1 MSGRRDNQTQ
11 TLDPAEKVEPLCPKD
26 NEVLIRMYGQGVG
39 DCFLLAFPR
48 TRPTAK
54 VREVDPNRPVYVL
67 IDCGVL
73 ARTPDPT
80 VRMRDVVADIRRT
93 THDPSLDPTAD
104 GKAMGHLD
112 LLIIT
117 HEHWDHLSGFIYA
130 DARKEWDGI
139 QIDALWTSWTARDDP
154 EGLAGVL
161 GKLREQ
167 QEVALKRIT
176 ERVEGMRGA
185 QAESLLQTVDD
196 VISFLAESR
205 DFAASTRSG
214 LDEAKDRVKRVKG
227 EHICCDPG
235 DVRPIP
241 GTDSVAYVLGPPQDW
256 KRLSKMDPSRKEPE
270 TYGGEDRRATGR
282 GSADDDLAL
291 ARRALT
297 EPSAFSAFVTPLFD
311 PPGDVPAGTPFAAAP
326 RPARDVYERTFPFD
340 QSVSVPIPVAESGAA
355 ALPETYP
362 ALNAYFDEIN
372 EWRRID
378 LDWLMAAEG
387 FALWVD
393 SFINNTSLV
402 LAFELPDLD
411 EKDENNGKD
420 KKKAK
425 DNEDEKPERKVLL
438 FVADAQVGNW
448 LSWDELGPWKPRDG
462 ARGTQTA
469 KSDMED
475 LLQRTVFYKVGH
487 HGSHN
492 ATLKAKGVERMRTD
506 GELIAFV
513 PVSPAVA
520 HEVGWEE
527 MPLTEVLDA
536 LSTRTN
542 GRVVFPDGNVWPPL
556 EEEALEETWKRI
568 GLEVSS
574 LRLPAKVVNRKDDD
588 PRDPRI
594 EGEVP
599 LWVQM
604 AVEY

>member
-1 MSGRRDNQTQ
+1 MSGRRDNQTLGP
-11 TLDPAEKVEPLCPKD
+11 TETVEALRPGD

-48 TRPTAK
+48 TRPTAA
-54 VREVDPNRPVYVL
+54 VGEVDPKRPVYVL

-73 ARTPDPT
+73 ARTPEPT
-80 VRMRDVVADIRRT
+80 VRMRDIVADIRRT
-93 THDPSLDPTAD
+93 THDPNLRPTTD
-104 GKAMGHLD
+104 GKATGHLD

-117 HEHWDHLSGFIYA
+117 HEHWDHLSGFIYTEA
-130 DARKEWDGI
+130 KKEWDGI

-167 QEVALKRIT
+167 QEVALKRIAQ
-176 ERVEGMRGA
+176 RVVGMRGVK
-185 QAESLLQTVDD
+185 AENLLQTVDD
-196 VISFLAESR
+196 VISFLAADR

-214 LDEAKDRVKRVKG
+214 LVEAKDRVNRGKG

-235 DVRPIP
+235 DVRQIP

-270 TYGGEDRRATGR
+270 TYGGEDERATGP
-282 GSADDDLAL
+282 GPGEHNLAL
-291 ARRALT
+291 AQRALSG
-297 EPSAFSAFVTPLFD
+297 PSAFTAFVTPLFD
-311 PPGDVPAGTPFAAAP
+311 PPGDVPAGTSFAAAP
-326 RPARDVYERTFPFD
+326 RAARDAYERTFPFD
-340 QSVSVPIPVAESGAA
+340 QSVSVPIPAAESGAA
-355 ALPETYP
+355 ALPEAYP

-393 SFINNTSLV
+393 NFINNTSLA
-402 LAFELPDLD
+402 LAFELPAPDT
-411 EKDENNGKD
+411 KDESDRNGEKN
-420 KKKAK
+420 AK
-425 DNEDEKPERKVLL
+425 TKEDEKPERKVLL

-448 LSWDELGPWKPRDG
+448 LSWDELGTWKPRDG
-462 ARGTQTA
+462 ARGSQTA
-469 KSDMED
+469 TSDLED
-475 LLQRTVFYKVGH
+475 LLRRTVFYKVGH

-492 ATLKAKGVERMRTD
+492 GTLKAKGVERMRSD
-506 GELIAFV
+506 GELTAFV

-520 HEVGWEE
+520 HEVGWKE
-527 MPLTEVLDA
+527 MPLTEILNA
-536 LSTRTN
+536 LATRTD

-556 EEEALEETWKRI
+556 QEEALAEARKRI
-568 GLEVSS
+568 GLTVSTQ
-574 LRLPAKVVNRKDDD
+574 RLPAKIVTRKDDD
-588 PRDPRI
+588 PRDAQI

-599 LWVQM
+599 IWVQM
-604 AVEY
+604 AVRY